1 MDWLTDVLGRLRE
14 ALQIDLFEISGTRIT
29 LMTAVT
35 ALVVM
40 GLTLLISRLLRKVVR
55 RAFAIRGAV
64 DDGTV
69 NAVASLLHY
78 VVLFVGFGIALQTVG
93 INLSALFA
101 AGAVFAVAIGFAM
114 QTVAQSFV
122 AGVMLLVERTI
133 RPGDVLV
140 IDGKVVKV
148 SRLGIRATV
157 VETLDGEHV
166 LVPNDSLVREKI
178 TNLSYEH
185 SDVRVTVM
193 VGVAYESDLDAT
205 IEALEEAAR
214 SMKNAVTHRTPA
226 VFLESFGDSSVN
238 FRVCAWL
245 GNPWASARFASDLRL
260 GVWRALK
267 KAEITIAFPQLDVHF
282 DREAT
287 IRLDRAA

>member
-55 RAFAIRGAV
+55 RAFAMRGAV

-205 IEALEEAAR
+205 IEKR
-214 SMKNAVTHRTPA
+214 SKKR
-226 VFLESFGDSSVN
+226 
-238 FRVCAWL
+238 RV
-245 GNPWASARFASDLRL
+245 R
-260 GVWRALK
+260 
-267 KAEITIAFPQLDVHF
+267 
-282 DREAT
+282 
-287 IRLDRAA
+287 